1 MCIGVLRYT
10 LGARWP
16 RSRTTILLTGS
27 LAFYGYWDWRIL
39 GLLIATVAVN
49 YVAALRIFRAR
60 GPAAT
65 AGENA
70 GEEALEGDAPGRPV
84 GTGAGSGRYWSV
96 DRLWLWLAVGFNLLC
111 LGIFKYYLFVQG
123 VWAQLLAAHWENG
136 PGLPVLEILLPV
148 GISFYTFQI
157 TAYTVDVF
165 RGVVA
170 AERSFANLLLF
181 TTYFP
186 QLVAG
191 PIERANRL
199 LPLLRSPPDPT
210 YDQFRTGLILACWG
224 IFKKVFIADN
234 LSRFVDIVLI
244 AEVSPPPGA
253 YFVAA
258 CVFAVQIYADFS
270 GYTDVARGVSRM
282 MGIELTLNFNLPFL
296 ASNPADFWRR
306 WHITLGAFLR
316 DYVYIPLGGNR
327 AGPLFQ
333 ARNILI
339 VWTLGGLWHGASIG
353 FLVWGFYCGALVVA
367 YGVCAPLIRRLAD
380 THWSVARLLL
390 YGGRVFTFLTFA
402 HGLLLFRVDSTDHL
416 WHVIENVFWFFGD
429 GVGGA
434 AGVDAVH
441 AGLSSALLWQ
451 MLFYI
456 WPLILMQA
464 IQHWRGRLEVIGE
477 FAWPVRYVVYVVGGV
492 LFLLFGEFGGGAFF
506 YFQF

>member
-1 MCIGVLRYT
+1 MLFLVCVGVLRYT

-16 RSRTTILLTGS
+16 RSRNWIVLFGS

-39 GLLIATVAVN
+39 GLLIVTVAVN
-49 YVAALRIFRAR
+49 YFAALRIFHSQR
-60 GPAAT
+60 GGGLGAPASLEVPAIPRKWS
-65 AGENA
+65 AG
-70 GEEALEGDAPGRPV
+70 
-84 GTGAGSGRYWSV
+84 
-96 DRLWLWLAVGFNLLC
+96 RLWLLVAVSWNLLC
-111 LGIFKYYLFVQG
+111 LGVFKYYLFVQG
-123 VWAQLLAAHWENG
+123 VWAQMLAAYWESG

-157 TAYTVDVF
+157 TSYTVDVF
-165 RGVVA
+165 RR
-170 AERSFANLLLF
+170 EIEPEKSFANLLLF

-191 PIERANRL
+191 PIERAGRL

-210 YDQFRTGLILACWG
+210 YEQFRTGMILACWG
-224 IFKKVFIADN
+224 IFKKAYIADN

-244 AEVSPPPGA
+244 PGVSPPAGA
-253 YFVAA
+253 YFIGA

-316 DYVYIPLGGNR
+316 DYIYIPLGGNR
-327 AGPLFQ
+327 SGGLFQ
-333 ARNILI
+333 ARNVLI

-353 FLVWGFYCGALVVA
+353 FLVWGFYCGVLVVG
-367 YGVCAPLIRRLAD
+367 YGACAPAIRRLSAV
-380 THWSVARLLL
+380 HWSVARFLL

-402 HGLLLFRVDSTDHL
+402 HGLLLFRVESPAHL
-416 WHVIENVFWFFGD
+416 WHVIENVFWFVRPGD
-429 GVGGA
+429 GVPGNI
-434 AGVDAVH
+434 GVSPD
-441 AGLSSALLWQ
+441 LLWQ
-451 MLFYI
+451 MLFYV
-456 WPLILMQA
+456 WPLVLMQTY
-464 IQHWRGRLEVIGE
+464 QHWRGRLEVIGD
-477 FAWPVRYVVYVVGGV
+477 FARPVRYAVYVMGGV
-492 LFLLFGEFGGGAFF
+492 LFLMFAEFGGDAFF